1 MVTALWTV
9 RRILD
14 WTTGYFRAAKLETA
28 RLEAEILLAHALKV
42 DRLELYLQPERAL
55 SAAERQLLRDLVRR
69 RAAGEPLQYLLG
81 SLPFYNC
88 ELRLSEAVL
97 IPRPETEEL
106 VDLIVKD
113 FAAPPESV
121 LDLGT
126 GSGAIAIALAR
137 AWPQSRLVAVD
148 ISAEALAVAEQN
160 AVTNGVRGQID
171 LVRSDWYS
179 ALAGSFDLIVSNP
192 PYLRRDDL
200 GRLPREVR
208 REPRSA
214 LDGGPDGLEA
224 IKKIINESP
233 KFLNPGGRLYLEIG
247 SDQGERVRGLL
258 TAFREIALLQDS
270 TGRMRFA
277 RAVR

>member
-1 MVTALWTV
+1 MVTARWTV

-28 RLEAEILLAHALKV
+28 RLEAEILLAHVLKV
-42 DRLELYLQPERAL
+42 DRLGLYLQPERVL
-55 SAAERQLLRDLVRR
+55 SEAERQLLRDLVRR
-69 RAAGEPLQYLLG
+69 RTAGEPLQYLLG

-126 GSGAIAIALAR
+126 GTGAIAIALAK

-148 ISAEALAVAEQN
+148 ISAEALALAAQN
-160 AVTNGVRGQID
+160 AVTNGVQGQID
-171 LVRSDWYS
+171 FVRSDWCS
-179 ALAGSFDLIVSNP
+179 ALEESFDLIVANP
-192 PYLRRDDL
+192 PYLRSDDL
-200 GRLPREVR
+200 ERLPREVR
-208 REPRSA
+208 REPRIA
-214 LDGGPDGLEA
+214 LDGGPDGLAA
-224 IKKIINESP
+224 IKKIIKESP
-233 KFLNPGGRLYLEIG
+233 KFLNPAGRLYLEIG

-258 TAFREIALLQDS
+258 TAFREIALLPDS